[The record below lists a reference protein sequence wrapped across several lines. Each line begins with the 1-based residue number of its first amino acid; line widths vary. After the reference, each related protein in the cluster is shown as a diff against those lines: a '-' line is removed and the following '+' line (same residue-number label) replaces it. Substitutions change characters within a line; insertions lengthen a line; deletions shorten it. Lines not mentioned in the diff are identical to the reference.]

1 MEKARPA
8 IYILLFIL
16 LAFTIL
22 EFIAAAAMFAITVA
36 CPIIYFFEHVPLEFL
51 MLIMAVSIIAAIL
64 ELATIIL
71 HLAGKHRMV
80 KYATTA
86 IFIYFAFI
94 AFVNIFLFASGDA
107 SLALLDVILPFALSY
122 ATMVLS
128 FRYP

>member
-22 EFIAAAAMFAITVA
+22 EFIAAAAMFAITVT

-64 ELATIIL
+64 DLQ
-71 HLAGKHRMV
+71 
-80 KYATTA
+80 
-86 IFIYFAFI
+86 
-94 AFVNIFLFASGDA
+94 
-107 SLALLDVILPFALSY
+107 P
-122 ATMVLS
+122 
-128 FRYP
+128 